1 MKKDLENK
9 LEPNAL
15 ISYFRSHWSIPKK
28 KKGCMIEYQ
37 CLMKSFS
44 FFEYENSR
52 KILNETL
59 EIEIIVKEISQ
70 ILKMKPKKFK
80 SP

>member
-1 MKKDLENK
+1 
-9 LEPNAL
+9 
-15 ISYFRSHWSIPKK
+15 
-28 KKGCMIEYQ
+28 
-37 CLMKSFS
+37 MKSFS

-52 KILNETL
+52 KILNEIL